1 MNRHF
6 DYYNRNF
13 NNIATTMHSITIPT
27 TEMYV
32 GGITSNDMILNSIT
46 EGSTKRFRITVDDS
60 GTLTAVE
67 VTE

>member
-1 MNRHF
+1 MNRRF

-32 GGITSNDMILNSIT
+32 SGITSNDMILNSIT